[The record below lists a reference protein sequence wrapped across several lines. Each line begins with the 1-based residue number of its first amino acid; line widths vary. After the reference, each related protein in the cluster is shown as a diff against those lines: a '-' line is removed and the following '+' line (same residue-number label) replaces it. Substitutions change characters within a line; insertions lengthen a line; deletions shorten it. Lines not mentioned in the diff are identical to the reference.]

1 VDDGKVGVLVRLGHR
16 LDKVVGL
23 AQVVGLQLV
32 LEGLVRGLREE
43 GLLFEDGK
51 DTHWLFEQVDA
62 GAKAIKIFSSSL
74 SIFAPRK

>member
-1 VDDGKVGVLVRLGHR
+1 
-16 LDKVVGL
+16 
-23 AQVVGLQLV
+23 VVGLQLV

-43 GLLFEDGK
+43 GLLFEDGQ

-62 GAKAIKIFSSSL
+62 GVRSIKIFSSSL